1 MFVLKAVLITAV
13 FYGTVKT
20 ANLAWAMGDVGV
32 GLMAWLNIVGIII
45 IFFMSKP
52 AVKALHDYEEQQR
65 AGVTE
70 YTFNPVKLGIEG
82 ATYWEEKYKRKTG
95 QAPTSKEKESQAV
108 EQPST

>member
-1 MFVLKAVLITAV
+1 M

-32 GLMAWLNIVGIII
+32 GLMAWLNIVGILI

-52 AVKALHDYEEQQR
+52 ALKALHDYEEQQKQ
-65 AGVTE
+65 GVTE
-70 YTFNPVKLGIEG
+70 YTFNPVKLGIKG
-82 ATYWEEKYKRKTG
+82 ADYWEDKYRRKTG
-95 QAPTSKEKESQAV
+95 KEPSSEVESKPV